1 MCLIMKHIRMGRPA
15 ICPYSATMLPNPLQ
29 GLVAFDDLQCTIFRT
44 YTTFYLAREY
54 AASSER
60 QK

>member
-1 MCLIMKHIRMGRPA
+1 MIDFGCKGKNNLRFGVLEL
-15 ICPYSATMLPNPLQ
+15 T
-29 GLVAFDDLQCTIFRT
+29 FFRT